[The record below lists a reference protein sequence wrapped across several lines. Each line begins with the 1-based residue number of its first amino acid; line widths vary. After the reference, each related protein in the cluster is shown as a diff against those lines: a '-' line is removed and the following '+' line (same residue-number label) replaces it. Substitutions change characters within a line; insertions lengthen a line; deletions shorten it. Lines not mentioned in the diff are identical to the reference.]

1 MKKHISTCS
10 GQAGFNSLFD
20 NGKIVDYQEN
30 YKKNGDLPLS
40 MYFDFETTTRSVA
53 FSM

>member
-10 GQAGFNSLFD
+10 GQAGFNSVFD

-30 YKKNGDLPLS
+30 YKKKWRPSLFNV
-40 MYFDFETTTRSVA
+40 F
-53 FSM
+53 